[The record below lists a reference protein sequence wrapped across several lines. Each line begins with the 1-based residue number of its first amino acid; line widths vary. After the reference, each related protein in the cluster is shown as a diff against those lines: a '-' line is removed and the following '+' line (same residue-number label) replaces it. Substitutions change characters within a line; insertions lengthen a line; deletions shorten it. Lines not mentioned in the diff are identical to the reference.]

1 MFLKPFFTRNK
12 TSLKYLSYLC
22 QKAYSE
28 TMCGNLGG
36 FKDSVSRAKEVTW
49 GLSIEAFYPQPTS
62 PPPPNSNE
70 MITPLHLANPKLH
83 SELIA
88 PCWE

>member
-1 MFLKPFFTRNK
+1 
-12 TSLKYLSYLC
+12 
-22 QKAYSE
+22 
-28 TMCGNLGG
+28 MCGNLGG

-88 PCWE
+88 PCRE